1 MTKDMDRTQIRIH
14 LINDLKSF
22 KDMQKDWNVLLQN
35 SPHQSIFL
43 TWEWLFSWWTC
54 YGSQKELQLI
64 TAWDGDNLV
73 GIAPFMLYTRKKYG
87 LKFRLLCSLGIPECD
102 VSGFILCNDDQR
114 VLGAIWSF
122 IDQDKDKW
130 DILEFY
136 QFLEETSHLNVFANR
151 FRQSG
156 YKVSQKK
163 DRHLYI
169 PIEGAWQDFFQSR
182 SKNLRHDL
190 NRRLKRARENGKIS
204 YKHYSGQ
211 EISYQHINTIFEINQ
226 HSQYPHVYQIGEER
240 AFLQE
245 LRNSMSSNGWLDI
258 HLLYFNETPVAYR
271 VGFIYKNRYED
282 WRSGFDTNYYD
293 LAFGKILLMQII
305 EENFLGIN
313 REIDFL
319 RGGEDYKERW
329 QPMERFYVNMQIISP
344 INFLAISAFLYLP
357 KLKHF
362 FLKWIQSRKA

>member
-1 MTKDMDRTQIRIH
+1 MTNDIDRTQIKIH
-14 LINDLKSF
+14 LINDTKSF
-22 KDMQKDWNVLLQN
+22 KDIKKDWKVLLQK
-35 SPHQSIFL
+35 SPDQDIFL
-43 TWEWLFSWWTC
+43 TWEWLFSWWSC

-122 IDQDKDKW
+122 IDQIKDKW

-226 HSQYPHVYQIGEER
+226 HSHYPHVYQIGEER

-245 LRNSMSSNGWLDI
+245 LLN
-258 HLLYFNETPVAYR
+258 
-271 VGFIYKNRYED
+271 
-282 WRSGFDTNYYD
+282 
-293 LAFGKILLMQII
+293 
-305 EENFLGIN
+305 
-313 REIDFL
+313 
-319 RGGEDYKERW
+319 
-329 QPMERFYVNMQIISP
+329 
-344 INFLAISAFLYLP
+344 
-357 KLKHF
+357 
-362 FLKWIQSRKA
+362 